1 MPRAKSYS
9 NMSQSEVSEA
19 LDELQSSVLRHERIL
34 QAKPVAAKPATRKA
48 AAAVAPRKKPGP
60 KKGWKTTASAAKPK
74 KVQAKPGP
82 KAASPAKKSGKPRL
96 IDAIQGVIGSGTM
109 NAIDVH
115 GELKKR
121 HWLPSSD
128 DPLGYIRYTLSA
140 NKDIF
145 LRIEGQR
152 GYYHLSK
159 SKASKAN
166 GVAKPKVPAAA
177 KSSPAMAAAVPPAPE
192 SSKKVVAAPVAPKVV
207 AAPPPPPAPV
217 PAPVAVSQ
225 PAGEDEDPA
234 AVADEILKGA
244 GIDMTESNQSP

>member
-1 MPRAKSYS
+1 
-9 NMSQSEVSEA
+9 MSTSEVSEA
-19 LDELQSSVLRHERIL
+19 LDELQSSVLRHDRIL
-34 QAKPVAAKPATRKA
+34 QAKPVAAKPAARKVQASA
-48 AAAVAPRKKPGP
+48 APKKKPGP
-60 KKGWKTTASAAKPK
+60 KKGWKTKGQTKKASAAQKPK

-82 KAASPAKKSGKPRL
+82 KAATPKKSGKPRL
-96 IDAIQGVIGSGTM
+96 IDAIQAVIGSGTM

-152 GYYHLSK
+152 GYYHLGK
-159 SKASKAN
+159 GKAAKAN
-166 GVAKPKVPAAA
+166 GVAKPKAPAAA
-177 KSSPAMAAAVPPAPE
+177 KSTPAVAAAVPPAPE
-192 SSKKVVAAPVAPKVV
+192 SSKTVVAAPPAAPKVV
-207 AAPPPPPAPV
+207 AAPPPPAPV
-217 PAPVAVSQ
+217 PAPVAVSK

-244 GIDMTESNQSP
+244 GIDMTESNPTP